1 VYNENYEKEKT
12 LQVVDSVPLSFLNLS
27 VDLSVE
33 SPYGITKVKNS
44 HGFSTWASQCCGSG
58 YVSGSG
64 LDPYSMGSLE
74 GKKDPTK
81 TAKKFIRPWD

>member
-12 LQVVDSVPLSFLNLS
+12 LQVVDSVPPSFLNLS

-44 HGFSTWASQCCGSG
+44 HGFRHGPAS
-58 YVSGSG
+58 VVNP
-64 LDPYSMGSLE
+64 DPIRIRIRTGSLFN
-74 GKKDPTK
+74 GSTGGQKVNK
-81 TAKKFIRPWD
+81 ALG

>member
-12 LQVVDSVPLSFLNLS
+12 LQLVDSVPPSFLNLS

-44 HGFSTWASQCCGSG
+44 HGFRHAPAS
-58 YVSGSG
+58 VVDPDP
-64 LDPYSMGSLE
+64 DPYPDSDWILIQW
-74 GKKDPTK
+74 GKRR
-81 TAKKFIRPWD
+81 AKRTPLK

>member
-12 LQVVDSVPLSFLNLS
+12 LQVVDSVPPSFLNLS

-44 HGFSTWASQCCGSG
+44 HGFRHGPAS
-58 YVSGSG
+58 VVD

-81 TAKKFIRPWD
+81 IEKS